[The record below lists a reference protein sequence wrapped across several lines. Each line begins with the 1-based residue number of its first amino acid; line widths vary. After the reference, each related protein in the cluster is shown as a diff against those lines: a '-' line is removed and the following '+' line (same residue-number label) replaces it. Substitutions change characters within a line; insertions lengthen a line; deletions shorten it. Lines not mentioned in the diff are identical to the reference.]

1 MSFQCCRTDSALRP
15 VPSFSAI
22 SAHVSVPLDLSVV
35 SFFSSFS
42 SQNTPRVDDTFGV
55 RAGEVALRGIDR

>member
-1 MSFQCCRTDSALRP
+1 MLPHGLGAAARAQLLSDFRP
-15 VPSFSAI
+15 RQLLARDF
-22 SAHVSVPLDLSVV
+22 SVV

-55 RAGEVALRGIDR
+55 RAGEVALRGIG